1 MSVLA
6 APKLAPTPVRRPAT
20 RAWITLTPAA
30 LTLALGLWGIRRE
43 NTLWGD
49 EAVTYDLA
57 HRTLPQIWAT
67 AQHIDLVHAL
77 YYAVMHAVFTL
88 LGDGLV
94 PLRLPSVLATTA
106 AAAGV
111 TALGVRLAGP
121 RAGLLA
127 GLTFAVLPQ
136 VQKYAQEGRSYAM
149 VCALITWA
157 TLALITPTRWRWTA
171 YGTTMLLACLLHEFA
186 ALALAAH
193 ATTLLLSRVPRQ
205 VLKAWSLTAT
215 AILTALLPL
224 AIRSTGQSAQLS
236 WLESPVRLPGVL
248 LMMAVAV
255 ACALTPSRARNLVR
269 LTALAFARR
278 PSRTMAAAVACAVTP
293 SRARNSAHLTAPP
306 SRTRNP
312 ARTPSRAQGPIHLTA
327 LALPLAVLPTLLLLL
342 ASLAKPL
349 FVDRYVLYSTTGTA
363 LLLGACLDHA
373 LRRTP
378 LITYAALLTALTALI
393 PPSLTLRTPESRTNN
408 ATAITAAIL
417 QAARPGDGLLYLPA
431 HHRTLTTPTAPLP
444 TDLALSQ
451 TPTASNTLTGTELPA
466 PDITARLLTFTR
478 IIVLHTPPAP
488 TPPTPED
495 QAKTN
500 TLHHHFRPHTST
512 QLHGAR
518 ITIYTRLPSPR
529 PPGGTHKPNND
540 WKKPNAPK
548 LPNDPAA
555 R

>member
-1 MSVLA
+1 MSVLT

-77 YYAVMHAVFTL
+77 YYAVMHAVFTTF
-88 LGDGLV
+88 GDGLV

-106 AAAGV
+106 AAVGV
-111 TALGVRLAGP
+111 TTLGIRLSGP

-127 GLTFAVLPQ
+127 GLAFAVLPQ

-157 TLALITPTRWRWTA
+157 TLALITPTRWRWAA
-171 YGTTMLLACLLHEFA
+171 YGSTMLLACLLHEFA

-193 ATTLLLSRVPRQ
+193 ATTLLLSRTPRR
-205 VLKAWSLTAT
+205 LLSAWVLTAT
-215 AILTALLPL
+215 SVITGLLPL
-224 AIRSTGQSAQLS
+224 AIRSAGQSAQLS

-278 PSRTMAAAVACAVTP
+278 PARTMAAAVACAVTP

-363 LLLGACLDHA
+363 LLLGACLDHT

-378 LITYAALLTALTALI
+378 LTTYAALLTALTALI

-408 ATAITAAIL
+408 ATAITTAIL

-431 HHRTLTTPTAPLP
+431 HHRTLTTPTAPSPP
-444 TDLALSQ
+444 TWPS
-451 TPTASNTLTGTELPA
+451 PK
-466 PDITARLLTFTR
+466 
-478 IIVLHTPPAP
+478 PPP
-488 TPPTPED
+488 PPTPSP
-495 QAKTN
+495 APN
-500 TLHHHFRPHTST
+500 SPPP
-512 QLHGAR
+512 
-518 ITIYTRLPSPR
+518 PSP
-529 PPGGTHKPNND
+529 
-540 WKKPNAPK
+540 
-548 LPNDPAA
+548 PAS
-555 R
+555 

>member
-1 MSVLA
+1 MSVLVA
-6 APKLAPTPVRRPAT
+6 TEPVPTPVRRPAT
-20 RAWITLTPAA
+20 RAWITLAPAA
-30 LTLALGLWGIRRE
+30 LTLALGLWGIRRR

-77 YYAVMHAVFTL
+77 YYAVMHAVFTAF
-88 LGDGLV
+88 GDGLV

-127 GLTFAVLPQ
+127 GLAFAVLPQ

-157 TLALITPTRWRWTA
+157 TLALVTPTRWRWPL
-171 YGTTMLLACLLHEFA
+171 YGSTMLLACLLHEFA

-193 ATTLLLSRVPRQ
+193 GTTLLVSRVPRR
-205 VLKAWSLTAT
+205 VLRAWSLTAASVIT
-215 AILTALLPL
+215 GLLPL
-224 AIRSTGQSAQLS
+224 AIRSAGQSAQLA
-236 WLESPVRLPGVL
+236 WIESPVRLPGVL
-248 LMMAVAV
+248 LMTAVAA
-255 ACALTPSRARNLVR
+255 ACALTPPRAR
-269 LTALAFARR
+269 
-278 PSRTMAAAVACAVTP
+278 
-293 SRARNSAHLTAPP
+293 
-306 SRTRNP
+306 
-312 ARTPSRAQGPIHLTA
+312 GPVHLTA

-363 LLLGACLDHA
+363 LLLGACLDHT

-417 QAARPGDGLLYLPA
+417 QAARPGDGLLYLPT

-444 TDLALSQ
+444 TDLALSR
-451 TPTASNTLTGTELPA
+451 TPTASNTLTGIEFPA
-466 PDITARLLTFTR
+466 EDIAARMLRFDR
-478 IIVLHTPPAP
+478 ILVLHTNPA
-488 TPPTPED
+488 PPTPQD

-518 ITIYTRLPSPR
+518 ITVYVRRTDKPPSAPR
-529 PPGGTHKPNND
+529 FHSSEGV
-540 WKKPNAPK
+540 
-548 LPNDPAA
+548 
-555 R
+555 